1 MPNDPRKDP
10 RRRCMPI
17 VEWPA
22 HDRVAWEQAIR
33 WGDPFEGA
41 GPAAHWRAG
50 TKKKVA
56 AAYGRWLTFLDFNGE
71 LDLRV
76 GPAARVSEERVRA
89 YFEELKSQVA
99 PVTVSGRITDLHEA
113 LRVMVPERRFPFL
126 TRAMYTLE
134 GHAKPTRNKRAKY
147 VHPFHLF
154 KQALRILDRIEIEL
168 CAREVWRAGRYRDAL
183 MIAMLA
189 AWPVRRRNFCSIVIG
204 TNLHKAGERY
214 VLRFEADETKNHL
227 PIEAS
232 LAPALSPYMD
242 RYLGTYRPLLLKGRA
257 SDSLWISN
265 LGTDMA
271 EISIYF
277 RVRDVTQRELGIALN
292 LHAFRDGPPT
302 SLATDDPAH
311 VGAAMPIL
319 GHTDPRIFNKHYNQ
333 AKDTEAALRF
343 QENVQDFRRSFAT
356 KVRPSPR
363 RRRGREKTM

>member
-1 MPNDPRKDP
+1 MADNPRKDP
-10 RRRCMPI
+10 RRRCMP
-17 VEWPA
+17 VAEWPA
-22 HDRVAWEQAIR
+22 RDRAAWERATSC
-33 WGDPFEGA
+33 GDPFDGVCPA
-41 GPAAHWRAG
+41 GHWRTG

-56 AAYGRWLTFLDFNGE
+56 AAYGRWLTFLHFNGD
-71 LDLRV
+71 LDATV
-76 GPAARVSEERVRA
+76 GPAERVFEERVRA
-89 YFEELKSQVA
+89 YHEELKSQVA
-99 PVTVSGRITDLHEA
+99 SVTVSGRITDLHEA
-113 LRVMVPERRFPFL
+113 LRVMVPERHFPFL
-126 TRAMYTLE
+126 TRAMYTLKAR
-134 GHAKPTRNKRAKY
+134 AKPTRNKRAKY
-147 VHPFHLF
+147 VHPSHLF
-154 KQALRILDRIEIEL
+154 KEALRLLDGTESEP

-183 MIAMLA
+183 MIAILA
-189 AWPVRRRNFCSIVIG
+189 NWPVRRRNFCSIVIG

-257 SDSLWISN
+257 SDSLWIST

-302 SLATDDPAH
+302 ALATDDPAH

-356 KVRPSPR
+356 KVHSSPR
-363 RRRGREKTM
+363 RRRGRKKTM